1 MSTTARTPEKLSK
14 GAMHVNY
21 EVQAFRHFAASD
33 LTDSVSI
40 EPFLLHARNL
50 IEFLG

>member
-1 MSTTARTPEKLSK
+1 MQATPRTPEKLAK

-21 EVQAFRHFAASD
+21 EVLAFRHVAASD

-40 EPFLLHARNL
+40 ELFLLHARNL